1 MHISQLYHFLHK
13 KLSWI
18 LVTVSLILIS
28 IFLYVSNKLVAELSE
43 EEHNRVQIWA
53 NATSLFSSGEE
64 LSSSTVDL
72 IFSVLQGNKTIP
84 VIVLDKNDNILI
96 KSNIPSYKGDSLKVD
111 PKLIQKLKR
120 NKPIEIYIDESEK
133 QYLYYDDSLLLKKL
147 SYYPYVQL
155 LVLAVFLIVLY
166 IALISVKRAEQ
177 NQLWV
182 GLSKETA
189 HQLGTPISSLMAWLE
204 VMKMKDADPM
214 LLKEISKDVVRLKI
228 IAERFSKIGSMP
240 ELKNED
246 LNALILDM
254 VNYMSLRS
262 SSKISYEVDVPDEVI
277 SAKISYP
284 LFQWV
289 IENLYKNAID
299 AIEKGGSISTRLF
312 EERDKIVIEVSD
324 TGRGM
329 SKSDFKK
336 IFTAGYTTK
345 KRGWGLGLTL
355 VKRIVEEYHQGKIF
369 VKVSEPGKGT
379 TFRIEL
385 PLR

>member
-1 MHISQLYHFLHK
+1 MHISQPYHFLHK

-18 LVTVSLILIS
+18 LVAVSLILIS
-28 IFLYVSNKLVAELSE
+28 IFLYVSNKLVTELSE

-84 VIVLDKNDNILI
+84 VIVLDKNDNVLI

-111 PKLIQKLKR
+111 PKLIQTLKR

-204 VMKMKDADPM
+204 VMKMKDADPVFI
-214 LLKEISKDVVRLKI
+214 KEISKDVVRLNV
-228 IAERFSKIGSMP
+228 IAERFSKIGSKP
-240 ELKNED
+240 KLKNED
-246 LNALILDM
+246 LNVLILDM

-262 SSKISYEVDVPDEVI
+262 SSKISYEVDVPDEI
-277 SAKISYP
+277 ILAKISYP

-299 AIEKGGSISTRLF
+299 AIEIGGVISTKLF
-312 EERDKIVIEVSD
+312 QERDKIIIEVSD

-336 IFTAGYTTK
+336 IFMAGYTTK

-355 VKRIVEEYHQGKIF
+355 VKRIVEEYHSGKIF
-369 VKVSEPGKGT
+369 VRLSEAGKGT

>member
-1 MHISQLYHFLHK
+1 MSISQLYHLLHK

-18 LVTVSLILIS
+18 IVAVSLILIS
-28 IFLYVSNKLVAELSE
+28 VFLYVSNKLVAELSQ

-84 VIVLDKNDNILI
+84 VLVMDKDDNVLI
-96 KSNIPSYKGDSLKVD
+96 KSNIPSFKGDSLKVD
-111 PKLIQKLKR
+111 PKLIQRLKR
-120 NKPIEIYIDESEK
+120 NNPIEIYIDESEK

-155 LVLAVFLIVLY
+155 LVLAVFMMILY

-189 HQLGTPISSLMAWLE
+189 HQLGTPISSLMAWME
-204 VMKMKDADPM
+204 VMKMKDIDPM
-214 LLKEISKDVVRLKI
+214 LLKEISKDVTRLKI

-240 ELKNED
+240 ELRNED
-246 LNALILDM
+246 LNSLILDM

-262 SSKISYEVDVPDEVI
+262 SNKIVYEVDVPDDI
-277 SAKISYP
+277 LSAKISYP

-299 AIEKGGSISTRLF
+299 AMDKGGFIITRLF
-312 EERDKIVIEVSD
+312 EERERIVMEISD

-329 SKSDFKK
+329 SKSDYKK

-345 KRGWGLGLTL
+345 MRGWGLGLTL
-355 VKRIVEEYHQGKIF
+355 VKRIVEEYHKGRIF
-369 VKVSEPGKGT
+369 VKSSEPGKGT